1 VSLPY
6 RPNRDGLHLLVDNT
20 GVKMLGEGEGEGEGK
35 TKKHV
40 AEYGVEPTAGS
51 GARRI

>member
-1 VSLPY
+1 MSLPY

-20 GVKMLGEGEGEGEGK
+20 GVKMLGEGEGEGK